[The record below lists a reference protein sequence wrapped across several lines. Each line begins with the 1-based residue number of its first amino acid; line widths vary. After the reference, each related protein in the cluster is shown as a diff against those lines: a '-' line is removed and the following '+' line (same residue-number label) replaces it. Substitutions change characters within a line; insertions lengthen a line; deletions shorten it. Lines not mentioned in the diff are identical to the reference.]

1 MSSKNQKVA
10 GHTHLMRRSTVPGAL
25 VNTNNNGFNA
35 FINARKRAQSV
46 EDLKDEVEILR
57 EAVRLLQESVK

>member
-35 FINARKRAQSV
+35 FINARKRAQSI
-46 EDLKDEVEILR
+46 EDMRDELEILR
-57 EAVRLLQESVK
+57 EAVNALQESMK

>member
-35 FINARKRAQSV
+35 FINARKRAQSI
-46 EDLKDEVEILR
+46 EDMRDELEILR
-57 EAVRLLQESVK
+57 EAVSALQESMK